1 MAHKI
6 LDFFGTRACQY
17 IITLDFEAEL
27 APYIY
32 SMIEKKL
39 KNGHLFK
46 LQEQNELDTFPI
58 KTSIEKF
65 LGKTCGIDCI
75 GFGKTKLISLIL

>member
-1 MAHKI
+1 
-6 LDFFGTRACQY
+6 
-17 IITLDFEAEL
+17 
-27 APYIY
+27 
-32 SMIEKKL
+32 MIEKKL

-65 LGKTCGIDCI
+65 VGKTCWINCI
-75 GFGKTKLISLIL
+75 GFDETKLISLIL